1 MGNQQ
6 AEKSVSLSQLKEIS
20 QKISDKAY
28 QHAIEQV
35 SVKDLLTIQ
44 MTSGS
49 TAMPK
54 GVMLS
59 QYNVIN
65 NAMLS
70 AQRLGVTH
78 DDVICLAVP
87 LFHCFGLLVSFLR

>member
-1 MGNQQ
+1 
-6 AEKSVSLSQLKEIS
+6 
-20 QKISDKAY
+20 
-28 QHAIEQV
+28 
-35 SVKDLLTIQ
+35 

-87 LFHCFGLLVSFLR
+87 LFHSLDSLLVSFLR

>member
-1 MGNQQ
+1 
-6 AEKSVSLSQLKEIS
+6 
-20 QKISDKAY
+20 
-28 QHAIEQV
+28 
-35 SVKDLLTIQ
+35 

-87 LFHCFGLLVSFLR
+87 LFHCCFGLSSCLFFALTTQGANLFFLINYNAEDGIKSHSTSSLHHYAWCTDHF